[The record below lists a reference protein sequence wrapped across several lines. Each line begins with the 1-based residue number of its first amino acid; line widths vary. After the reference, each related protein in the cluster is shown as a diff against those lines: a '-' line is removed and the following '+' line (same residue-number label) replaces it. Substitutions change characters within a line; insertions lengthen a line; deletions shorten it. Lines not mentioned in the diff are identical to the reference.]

1 MRRMSYKEMVAAGL
15 CTNCGAESDSKI
27 CQPCRDRRN
36 EKRREAYRYKKM
48 IGRCKWCSND
58 AEPNK
63 ELCYECLGKARD
75 KYHASGKKKS
85 NEKKM
90 QIYYER
96 KENGICTRCGK
107 KPKEKGQLCGRCY
120 AKVKVDKYADM
131 CDISRSERPSYGLCY
146 ICGKPKI
153 TDRNVCESCYE
164 VRLQTIPAMLA
175 VTNNDYFKKLN
186 GLVFNGA
193 R

>member
-1 MRRMSYKEMVAAGL
+1 MRKMSYQEMVAAGL
-15 CTNCGAESDSKI
+15 CVVCGVKSETKT
-27 CQPCRDRRN
+27 CQPCRDKRN
-36 EKRREAYRYKKM
+36 EHRKEVYRYKKL

-63 ELCYECLGKARD
+63 QLCYECLGKARD

-90 QIYYER
+90 QTYYER
-96 KENGICTRCGK
+96 KEQGICTRCGK
-107 KPKEKGQLCGRCY
+107 KPKEKGQLCARCY
-120 AKVKVDKYADM
+120 AKVKVDKYAGI
-131 CDISRSERPSYGLCY
+131 CDISRSERPSYGMCY
-146 ICGKPKI
+146 ICGEPKM

-164 VRLQTIPAMLA
+164 VRKQTIPAMLA
-175 VTNNDYFKKLN
+175 VTNNSYYKKLN
-186 GLVFNGA
+186 GMVFNGA

>member
-1 MRRMSYKEMVAAGL
+1 MRKMGYKDMIAAGL
-15 CTNCGAESDSKI
+15 CTNCGKESDSQL
-27 CQPCRDRRN
+27 CQPCRDKRN
-36 EKRREAYRYKKM
+36 EMRREVYRYRKM

-63 ELCYECLGKARD
+63 ALCYECLGKARD

-90 QIYYER
+90 QTYYER

-107 KPKEKGQLCGRCY
+107 KQKEKGQLCGRCY

-146 ICGKPKI
+146 ICGKPKM
-153 TDRNVCESCYE
+153 TDQNVCESCYE
-164 VRLQTIPAMLA
+164 VRMQTIPTMLA
-175 VTNNDYFKKLN
+175 VTNNDYFRQLN
-186 GLVFNGA
+186 GLGFNGA